1 MSLTYILI
9 DFENVQP
16 AAEDLKLIRGEDYR
30 VRVFHGSHQSRF
42 GKDMVKALQPLG
54 ERADYIECERKG
66 KNALDFR
73 IAFFLGSIAKEF
85 ESNKDKPTVVVLSKD
100 TDLDTLLKHL
110 RSLGF
115 DARRAA
121 TVRHAMSADQVESP
135 APAKVSKATK
145 QAPNSASLQTLVT
158 YLVDHP
164 NNRPAKIE
172 TLKNHLSNILGVAV
186 SDQVKAALVA
196 ELVSKG
202 FAAVTGKKIEYMIPE
217 AKELK
222 DS

>member
-16 AAEDLKLIRGEDYR
+16 AADDLKLIRGENYR

-42 GKDMVKALQPLG
+42 DKDMVKALQPLG

-73 IAFFLGSIAKEF
+73 IAFFLGGIAKEF
-85 ESNKDKPTVVVLSKD
+85 ESNKIKPAVVVISKD
-100 TDLDTLLKHL
+100 TDLDTLLEHV

-115 DARRAA
+115 ATKRAM
-121 TVRHAMSADQVESP
+121 TVRDAVSSGKAVSAV
-135 APAKVSKATK
+135 PAKAPKPAK
-145 QAPNSASLQTLVT
+145 QTPLSDSLQTLLA
-158 YLVDHP
+158 YLGDHP
-164 NNRPAKIE
+164 KNRPAKIE
-172 TLKNHLSNILGVAV
+172 TLKNHLNNIFGGAI
-186 SDQVKAALVA
+186 SDQEKDALIA

-202 FAAVTGKKIEYMIPE
+202 LAEVAGKKIEYKIPE
-217 AKELK
+217 TKN
-222 DS
+222 

>member
-30 VRVFHGSHQSRF
+30 VRVFHGSHQSKF
-42 GKDMVKALQPLG
+42 DKDMVKALQPLG

-73 IAFFLGSIAKEF
+73 MAFFLGGIAKEY
-85 ESNKDKPTVVVLSKD
+85 ESNKAKPAVVVLSKD
-100 TDLDTLLKHL
+100 KDLDTLLEHM

-121 TVRHAMSADQVESP
+121 TVRHAMSADKAESS
-135 APAKVSKATK
+135 APAKVSKSTK
-145 QAPNSASLQTLVT
+145 QAAISASLQTLVA

-164 NNRPAKIE
+164 NNRPAKLE
-172 TLKNHLSNILGVAV
+172 TLKNHLSNILGGAV
-186 SDQVKAALVA
+186 SEQEKAALIA
-196 ELVSKG
+196 ELVSRG
-202 FAAVTGKKIEYMIPE
+202 FAAVTGKKIEYKIP
-217 AKELK
+217 AGK
-222 DS
+222 S

>member
-16 AAEDLKLIRGEDYR
+16 AATDLNLIRGEDYR

-42 GKDMVKALQPLG
+42 DKDMVKALQPLG

-73 IAFFLGSIAKEF
+73 MAFFLGGIAKEF
-85 ESNKDKPTVVVLSKD
+85 ESNKAKPAVVVISKD
-100 TDLDTLLKHL
+100 ADLDTLLEHM

-115 DARRAA
+115 DAKRAT
-121 TVRHAMSADQVESP
+121 TVHDAMSSGKADSHAPVKASK
-135 APAKVSKATK
+135 PAKQTPASD
-145 QAPNSASLQTLVT
+145 SLQTLLA
-158 YLVDHP
+158 YLADHP
-164 NNRPAKIE
+164 KNRPAKIE
-172 TLKNHLSNILGVAV
+172 TLRNHLTNIFSGAITEAGK
-186 SDQVKAALVA
+186 DALVA

-202 FAAVTGKKIEYMIPE
+202 FAAVAGKKIEYKIT
-217 AKELK
+217 AGKK
-222 DS
+222 

>member
-16 AAEDLKLIRGEDYR
+16 AADDLKLIRGENHR
-30 VRVFHGSHQSRF
+30 VRVFHGSHQSKF
-42 GKDMVKALQPLG
+42 DKDMVKALQPLG

-73 IAFFLGSIAKEF
+73 IAFFLGGIAKEF
-85 ESNKDKPTVVVLSKD
+85 ESVKAKPAIIVISKD
-100 TDLDTLLKHL
+100 TDLDTLLEHM

-115 DARRAA
+115 DAKRST
-121 TVRHAMSADQVESP
+121 TVHNAMSSGNAENP
-135 APAKVSKATK
+135 APAKVLKASKQT
-145 QAPNSASLQTLVT
+145 PISESLQTLLT

-164 NNRPAKIE
+164 KNRPAKIE
-172 TLKNHLSNILGVAV
+172 TLKNHLLNIFNGAIT
-186 SDQVKAALVA
+186 DQEKDALVS

-202 FAAVTGKKIEYMIPE
+202 FATVTGKKIDYKIPE
-217 AKELK
+217 AKG
-222 DS
+222 

>member
-16 AAEDLKLIRGEDYR
+16 GAEDLKLIRGENYQ

-42 GKDMVKALQPLG
+42 DKDMVKALQPLG

-73 IAFFLGSIAKEF
+73 IAFFLGGIAKEF
-85 ESNKDKPTVVVLSKD
+85 ESVKAKPAIVVISKD
-100 TDLDTLLKHL
+100 TDLDTLLEHV

-115 DARRAA
+115 DTKRAM
-121 TVRHAMSADQVESP
+121 TVRDAMSSGKAVSP
-135 APAKVSKATK
+135 VPAKAPKPAK
-145 QAPNSASLQTLVT
+145 QTSRSDSLQTLLA
-158 YLVDHP
+158 YLGDHP
-164 NNRPAKIE
+164 KNRPAKIE
-172 TLKNHLSNILGVAV
+172 TLRNHLNNIFGGAI
-186 SDQVKAALVA
+186 SDQEKDLLIE

-202 FAAVTGKKIEYMIPE
+202 FAELAGKKIEYKIPE
-217 AKELK
+217 TK
-222 DS
+222 S